1 MGRTACTEP
10 QWLYK
15 GALYLFLPL
24 TASTLSP
31 FQCTKHSNQNVVWGV
46 GARCYCHW
54 SGTTIQT
61 KRSFLRHTQRNV
73 AFHPRV
79 PKCHVEELIDLRS
92 IFSRRTTKTDGGQKS
107 KRSINCAERELCL
120 ERILWRER
128 ETERERER
136 GKKGNQ
142 NWGKKT
148 VQNFQPI
155 CETVSFVYSSQR
167 AKANITI
174 NPSRCF
180 NP

>member
-1 MGRTACTEP
+1 VPVQGCTLPLPYSRAIPLLPLRTVRPVQSLSDCTRVHFTF
-10 QWLYK
+10 
-15 GALYLFLPL
+15 FLPL
-24 TASTLSP
+24 TASTISP

-107 KRSINCAERELCL
+107 KRSINCAERGLCL
-120 ERILWRER
+120 ERILWR
-128 ETERERER
+128 
-136 GKKGNQ
+136 
-142 NWGKKT
+142 
-148 VQNFQPI
+148 V
-155 CETVSFVYSSQR
+155 
-167 AKANITI
+167 
-174 NPSRCF
+174 
-180 NP
+180 